1 MSEANIGSVGEGCAK
16 AACILP
22 CLAIWH
28 NSRSHS
34 EHRHETAEP
43 MAWCLGWLA
52 EPLLLNKICI
62 PGIALHRLCS
72 QESRTCLP
80 CPGCCC
86 LAHQETDLVRAMVGW
101 ERLQTSKESREQQ
114 GMPAA
119 WSTHSGP
126 KGMRKKGPVRCQILL
141 KVAALEQCRLSQ
153 LKFMSPKTSFQI
165 DMFNFSLSTNVLC
178 FCRRYQ

>member
-1 MSEANIGSVGEGCAK
+1 M
-16 AACILP
+16 LR
-22 CLAIWH
+22 L
-28 NSRSHS
+28 
-34 EHRHETAEP
+34 
-43 MAWCLGWLA
+43 LGRA
-52 EPLLLNKICI
+52 LLLNKIYI
-62 PGIALHRLCS
+62 PRIALNRFCS

-86 LAHQETDLVRAMVGW
+86 LAHQETDLVRAVVGW
-101 ERLQTSKESREQQ
+101 ERLQARKESTEQQ

-119 WSTHSGP
+119 WSTRSSP
-126 KGMRKKGPVRCQILL
+126 KGMRKKGTVRCQMLL